1 MTIDEHII
9 ANDVLREVKELLPS
23 PFLKLELETQT
34 AKGLVKYP
42 NLVNVDDY
50 DVVGWINHNIQELI
64 DSTVYYKLAIKRIRK
79 DYQVEFKYA
88 GGVHVHAIA
97 ILERE
102 IQNNI
107 EKLKTLELLRAHY
120 LEESK

>member
-9 ANDVLREVKELLPS
+9 ANDVLREVNELLKTPY
-23 PFLKLELETQT
+23 LKSVLEIQT

-42 NLVNVDDY
+42 NLVNVEDY
-50 DVVGWINHNIQELI
+50 DVIGWIDHNIQELI
-64 DSTVYYKLAIKRIRK
+64 DSTVYYKATIKKIEK
-79 DYQVEFKYA
+79 QYGFE
-88 GGVHVHAIA
+88 GVHARIIR

-102 IQNNI
+102 IRENI
-107 EKLKTLELLRAHY
+107 KKLESLELFRNHY

>member
-64 DSTVYYKLAIKRIRK
+64 DSTVYYKLIIKRIVK
-79 DYQVEFKYA
+79 DYGIHYMSTHA
-88 GGVHVHAIA
+88 RAIA
-97 ILERE
+97 ILEKE

-107 EKLKTLELLRAHY
+107 EKLKTLELLRTHY